1 MAIPRKAETMIM
13 REFRDIDGYE
23 GLYKVS
29 NYGEVYS
36 VRKGKNLSAGKSS
49 SGYLTV
55 GLCKN
60 GNGRRKTSGGLHW
73 KYAEK
78 VAK

>member
-1 MAIPRKAETMIM
+1 MTM

-60 GNGRRKTSGGLHW
+60 GKERSFRINRLVAKAFGGLHW